1 MKTILGIS
9 IVALALFAGTA
20 HAEAFRAQLSG
31 EDQVP
36 ALETDALGT
45 AVVVVNPHFVFYNL
59 VVNHA
64 SQVVAAHIHCA
75 PAGVNGNV
83 GVTLFLGAP
92 VTLNGVLARGPILGP
107 DPNNGC
113 GWADL
118 DDLIDALESGDTY
131 VNVHTLQNLGG
142 EIRGQLE

>member
-20 HAEAFRAQLSG
+20 HAGAFRAGLSG
-31 EDQVP
+31 EEQVP
-36 ALETDALGT
+36 FLETDALGN
-45 AVVVVNPHFVFYNL
+45 AVVIVNPNGVFYTL

-75 PAGVNGNV
+75 PAGVNGFV
-83 GVTLFLGAP
+83 GVTLYLGAP
-92 VTLNGVLARGPILGP
+92 TSTNGILARGPILSP